1 MAQPLHSLRR
11 ELDIMPSPVP
21 DRPGLLIRDPFQYTD
36 AVLIIPPLLAQTLVL
51 FDGEHTDLDLRALLT
66 QITGELE
73 TSDVVRNLIQAL
85 DHNGF
90 LQSEPFFEMRDRK
103 QRAFA
108 AAELR
113 LPAHAESGYPAEA
126 GPLRAKL
133 KEYGADP
140 EAGSPDSL
148 AALAAPHVS
157 PEGGFRSYAAAYRRL
172 NPRYA
177 DHTFVILGTSHYG
190 QPEKFGLTRKPY
202 VTPFG
207 ALQTDRGLVD
217 RLAAAAPHAV
227 LMEDYC
233 HATEHSIEFQCIF
246 LQYALGKPERESRAD
261 PLRPAGGKP
270 ADREGP
276 GEQRERPAVLRGSRR
291 NGLEARRQ
299 AGLGAGRRYG
309 PHRPALRRPLRGAS
323 AEQGPLAEVRARD
336 EQRLARMCQGDATG
350 FFELVHPHHDDLRWC
365 GYSPIYTFLQSCRKY
380 TRRRP
385 ALRTMEHR
393 PAVGRE
399 FRGRRVPA
407 DGLAS

>member
-36 AVLIIPPLLAQTLVL
+36 AILIIPPLLAQTLVL

-90 LQSEPFFEMRDRK
+90 LESEPFFEMRDRK

-140 EAGSPDSL
+140 EAGPPDSL

-246 LQYALGKPERESRAD
+246 LQYALGKSDLKAVPILCGPLVESLLTGRAPESNENVRRFFEA
-261 PLRPAGGKP
+261 L
-270 ADREGP
+270 
-276 GEQRERPAVLRGSRR
+276 GEMASKLGDKLVWVLGVDM
-291 NGLEARRQ
+291 AHI
-299 AGLGAGRRYG
+299 GRRYG
-309 PHRPALRRPLRGAS
+309 DHYAAT

-336 EQRLARMCQGDATG
+336 EQRLARMCRGDATG

-365 GYSPIYTFLQSCRKY
+365 GYSPIYTFLKAVENIRGDVLHYEQWNIDQQSVVSF
-380 TRRRP
+380 
-385 ALRTMEHR
+385 AG
-393 PAVGRE
+393 VE
-399 FRGRRVPA
+399 FRRTG
-407 DGLAS
+407 